1 MSRAATGAEWA
12 PPERMYTLQGA
23 LAGAVEEVVAFRG
36 ETTLIVAA
44 SRVLDVLEFLRDDI
58 RPRFTFLTDLTA
70 TDRFPAEP
78 RFEVVYLLMD
88 LETPAR
94 IRVKA
99 RLPGTEPAIDSAT
112 SLWPAADW
120 LEREV
125 YDMFGIRFVGHPN
138 LTRILM
144 PDDWEGHP
152 LRKDF
157 PLVEEPVEFIGYVP
171 KVPSEIIPKSPP
183 KR

>member
-1 MSRAATGAEWA
+1 MSDAAGDREWA
-12 PPERMYTLQGA
+12 RPERVHGLQAA
-23 LAGAVEEVVAFRG
+23 LPTAVEEAVAFRG
-36 ETTLIVAA
+36 ETTLIVAPG
-44 SRVLDVLEFLRDDI
+44 RVLDVLRFLRDDI
-58 RPRFTFLTDLTA
+58 KPGFTFLTDLTA
-70 TDRFPAEP
+70 TDHFPTEP

-94 IRVKA
+94 VRVKA
-99 RLPGTEPAIDSAT
+99 RLPGAEPVIDSAT

-125 YDMFGIRFVGHPN
+125 YDMFGIRFAGHPN

-144 PDDWEGHP
+144 PDDWEGYP

-157 PLVEEPVEFIGYVP
+157 PLVEEPVEFIGHVP
-171 KVPSEIIPKSPP
+171 KVPSEIIPKSPS
-183 KR
+183 KG

>member
-1 MSRAATGAEWA
+1 MSDAATAREWA
-12 PPERMYTLQGA
+12 PPERVYALQGA
-23 LAGAVEEVVAFRG
+23 LDGAVEEVVAFRG
-36 ETTLIVAA
+36 ETTLIIAA
-44 SRVLDVLEFLRDDI
+44 PRVLNVLEFLRDGI
-58 RPRFTFLTDLTA
+58 APGFTFLTDLTA

-78 RFEVVYLLMD
+78 RFEIVYLLMD
-88 LETPAR
+88 LQTPAR

-99 RLPGTEPAIDSAT
+99 RLPGSEPVIDSAT

-125 YDMFGIRFVGHPN
+125 YDMFGIRFAGHPN

-144 PDDWEGHP
+144 PDDWEGYP

-157 PLVEEPVEFIGYVP
+157 PLVEEPVEFIGHVP
-171 KVPSEIIPKSPP
+171 KVPSEIIPKIPP
-183 KR
+183 RR